1 MPGPGTHVL
10 VSDKVIIH
18 LQRMPK
24 WTYGTAGSANS
35 TLPRE
40 IADLAKAHP
49 NYYALGAVGPD
60 LFFFLPDFRNHL
72 ASPLIGVVH
81 LLDDLYEKL
90 DSWILEDWERY
101 FGPGSENVDE
111 AISRL
116 TGDLSTVVADIMG
129 SLSSLLTNAL
139 IDLAAQSHDWFG
151 LFSLGLN
158 KGYDNKDFFWSDML
172 HYRKTSLFG
181 HCLWSVA
188 EEWATKPDEDAP
200 LWSHRLKAYALGYM
214 THLATDTTGH
224 PFVNEKCGGPF
235 RTHWQR
241 HHLIENHIDAK
252 TYDDEHGTAT
262 NYNMFTESAL
272 HYRIAFGDDGGDGR
286 TLPPYP
292 PGDNSI
298 RGLYVR
304 KRHLDLDSEM
314 PEELATLI
322 FEAMEK
328 AYNTSSQPTDHHKS
342 EYISRTTPDIIPGGD
357 GRPEIGT
364 IQETYL
370 TLFRYLKLSTL
381 DGFSHEKPPP
391 PEAFP
396 NLDFPQ
402 LTDPHDDAPS
412 EADDDMSLWDWLLAI
427 LRFILWIVAIA
438 IWLATVLPAIV
449 LDLLTYGPRLL
460 AYYTIELPLFLMI
473 KAERAIMVMT
483 GYFHPMQDEIDL
495 GLIQIGNSNHGN
507 FLQLLADV
515 DDILGTGLQV
525 GASTAEPV
533 PDREFPHQTKFEEDG
548 LLNAVLGQSSEE
560 YHHPWDYPKTPVEI
574 CPTFS
579 GPWKIGDLPH
589 LLLENNVPAN
599 ESLIRKYTSAP
610 TPFDTDMISINE
622 ATATHHMGDPVN
634 FSSFLMWQLAR
645 PEIENVADWNL
656 DADRGY
662 AYKCWDWNRHV
673 NDLGAGNLL
682 TDTEG
687 HPYVAPCTP
696 PPQSEDKP
704 YDPTATLKLYY
715 LDKDQKDPGCSVDV
729 RCAKK
734 KGRGQK
740 ISANSDRGTKR
751 KRARKGGRKL

>member
-10 VSDKVIIH
+10 VSDKVVKH
-18 LQRMPK
+18 LQEMPN
-24 WTYGTAGSANS
+24 WTYGATGGANG

-40 IADLAKAHP
+40 LADLATAHS

-81 LLDDLYEKL
+81 LLDDLYAKL

-129 SLSSLLTNAL
+129 SLSALLTNAL
-139 IDLAAQSHDWFG
+139 VDLAAQSHDWFG

-158 KGYDNKDFFWSDML
+158 VGYDNKDFFWSDML

-188 EEWATKPDEDAP
+188 EEWAAKPDEDAL

-252 TYDDEHGTAT
+252 TYDDEHGTTA

-286 TLPPYP
+286 PLPPYP

-314 PEELATLI
+314 PEELAALI
-322 FEAMEK
+322 FEAMER
-328 AYNTSSQPTDHHKS
+328 AYNTSAQAADQGP
-342 EYISRTTPDIIPGGD
+342 SRTTPDIIPGGD

-391 PEAFP
+391 PEVFP

-412 EADDDMSLWDWLLAI
+412 ESDHDMSFWDWVLAI
-427 LRFILWIVAIA
+427 LRFILWIAAVA
-438 IWLATVLPAIV
+438 IWLATVLPAII
-449 LDLLTYGPRLL
+449 LDLGTYGPRLL

-495 GLIQIGNSNHGN
+495 GLIQIGNSSHGS

-525 GASTAEPV
+525 GGPVAEPV
-533 PDREFPHQTKFEEDG
+533 PDREFPHQTKFESGG
-548 LLNAVLGQSSEE
+548 LLNTVLNQSSEE

-574 CPTFS
+574 CPTFA
-579 GPWKIGDLPH
+579 GPWKLGDLPH
-589 LLLENNVPAN
+589 LLLENHVPAN
-599 ESLIRKYTSAP
+599 ENLIAKYTSAP
-610 TPFDTDMISINE
+610 TPFETDMISFNE
-622 ATATHHMGDPVN
+622 ISAERHMGDPVN

-645 PEIENVADWNL
+645 PEIGNVADWNL

-662 AYKCWDWNRHV
+662 GYKCWDWNRHI
-673 NDLGAGNLL
+673 DDMGAGNLL

-687 HPYVAPCTP
+687 HPYRAPCTP
-696 PPQSEDKP
+696 PPQSKAMP
-704 YDPTATLKLYY
+704 YDPKTPLKIHY
-715 LDKDQKDPGCSVDV
+715 LDGDQKDPGCAVEV
-729 RCAKK
+729 RCAGK

-740 ISANSDRGTKR
+740 MGAGSAIEKKSKR
-751 KRARKGGRKL
+751 TRKGGRKS

>member
-10 VSDKVIIH
+10 VSDKVVKR
-18 LQRMPK
+18 LQEMPN
-24 WTYGTAGSANS
+24 WTYGATGGANG

-40 IADLAKAHP
+40 LADLAAAHS

-81 LLDDLYEKL
+81 FLDDFYEKL

-116 TGDLSTVVADIMG
+116 TGDLSTVVSDIMG
-129 SLSSLLTNAL
+129 SFSSLLTNAL
-139 IDLAAQSHDWFG
+139 VDLAAQSHDWFG

-158 KGYDNKDFFWSDML
+158 VGYDNKDFFWSDML

-188 EEWATKPDEDAP
+188 EEWAAKSDEDAVV
-200 LWSHRLKAYALGYM
+200 WSDRLKAYALGYM

-252 TYDDEHGTAT
+252 TYDDEHGMDA

-286 TLPPYP
+286 PLPPYP
-292 PGDNSI
+292 PGDHSL

-314 PEELATLI
+314 PEELASLI
-322 FEAMEK
+322 FEAMER
-328 AYNTSSQPTDHHKS
+328 AYNTSAQAADHGP
-342 EYISRTTPDIIPGGD
+342 SRTSPDIIPGGD

-381 DGFSHEKPPP
+381 DGFSNEKPPP
-391 PEAFP
+391 PEVFP

-402 LTDPHDDAPS
+402 LTDPHDDAPG
-412 EADDDMSLWDWLLAI
+412 EGDDDMSFWDWVLAI
-427 LRFILWIVAIA
+427 LRFILWIAAVA
-438 IWLATVLPAIV
+438 IWLATILPAIV
-449 LDLLTYGPRLL
+449 LDLGTYGPRLL
-460 AYYTIELPLFLMI
+460 AYYTIELPLFFMI
-473 KAERAIMVMT
+473 KAERSLMVMT

-495 GLIQIGNSNHGN
+495 GLIQIGNSNHGS

-515 DDILGTGLQV
+515 DDILGTGLEV
-525 GASTAEPV
+525 GGPVAEPV
-533 PDREFPHQTKFEEDG
+533 PDRAFPHQTKFESGG
-548 LLNAVLGQSSEE
+548 LLNTVLNQSSEE

-574 CPTFS
+574 CPTFA
-579 GPWKIGDLPH
+579 GPWKMGDLPH
-589 LLLENNVPAN
+589 LLLESHVPAN
-599 ESLIRKYTSAP
+599 ESLIAKYTSAP
-610 TPFDTDMISINE
+610 TPFETDMISFNE
-622 ATATHHMGDPVN
+622 ISPARHMGDPVN

-645 PEIENVADWNL
+645 PEIGNVADWNL

-662 AYKCWDWNRHV
+662 GYKCWDWNRHL
-673 NDLGAGNLL
+673 DEMGAGNLL

-687 HPYVAPCTP
+687 HSYRAPCTP
-696 PPQSEDKP
+696 PPQSKAMP
-704 YDPTATLKLYY
+704 YDPKAPLKIHY
-715 LDKDQKDPGCSVDV
+715 LDGDRKDPGCDVEV
-729 RCAKK
+729 RCATK

-740 ISANSDRGTKR
+740 AGADSAVGKKR
-751 KRARKGGRKL
+751 VRAGKGGRKS